1 MAERNWSHPADAS
14 GVTSELSPA
23 RAEVETT
30 APACEALEP
39 RLMMRGG
46 APTGAYAQFI
56 YQTAAAA
63 SFPGLTGKGESIAVI
78 DTGISTKP
86 SSLSGKVVA
95 GWNFIDNNNRWQDTD
110 GHGTA
115 VAGVLAGKSFT
126 YQGQRYQ
133 GIAPGAKLVALKVDD
148 GVNDVPD
155 ARIAAALQWVLDH
168 ASQYNIVGVNISEG
182 TGSFGGKISGPV
194 YGGLLAQLAGRGIF
208 VGAAAGNES
217 DRSGVD
223 YPGADVNA
231 VSVGSTNLADQL
243 SNFTN
248 AGAALDILAPGESI
262 VAPTLAGG
270 RATVMTVAG
279 TSFAT
284 PIIVGTAALIHQA
297 NPSFSTAQILDALW
311 NTPFYDTDPIGGGT
325 YARVDV
331 YNSLFVALTSPGAAR
346 KFRGLFAR

>member
-1 MAERNWSHPADAS
+1 
-14 GVTSELSPA
+14 
-23 RAEVETT
+23 
-30 APACEALEP
+30 
-39 RLMMRGG
+39 MMRG
-46 APTGAYAQFI
+46 APTGAYAQYI

-63 SFPGLTGKGESIAVI
+63 SFPSLTGKGETIAVI

-126 YQGQRYQ
+126 FQGQRYQ

-155 ARIAAALQWVLDH
+155 IRIAAALQWVLDH
-168 ASQYNIVGVNISEG
+168 AGQYNIVAVNISEG
-182 TGSFGGKISGPV
+182 TGSFGGKFSGPV
-194 YGGLLAQLAGRGIF
+194 YGDLLAQLAGRGIF

-231 VSVGSTNLADQL
+231 VSVGSTNLSDQF
-243 SNFTN
+243 SSFSN
-248 AGAALDILAPGESI
+248 AGAALDMLAPGESI
-262 VAPTLAGG
+262 VAPTLLNG
-270 RATVMTVAG
+270 RPIITTVSG

-297 NPSFSTAQILDALW
+297 NPSFSTAQILGAMRS
-311 NTPFYDTDPIGGGT
+311 TPFYDTDPVGGGT
-325 YARVDV
+325 YPRIDI
-331 YNSLFVALTSPGAAR
+331 FGALYTAITSVGAAR
-346 KFRGLFAR
+346 RFRGLFAR

>member
-1 MAERNWSHPADAS
+1 MIERYHSHPTDAS
-14 GVTSELSPA
+14 DVTPDLSPA
-23 RAEVETT
+23 PAHG
-30 APACEALEP
+30 APCCEPLEP
-39 RLMMRGG
+39 RLMMRG
-46 APTGAYAQFI
+46 APTGAYAQYI
-56 YQTAAAA
+56 YQTAAAG
-63 SFPGLTGKGESIAVI
+63 SFPGLTGRGETIAVI

-86 SSLSGKVVA
+86 APLSGKVVG

-115 VAGVLAGKSFT
+115 VAGVLAARSYTFE
-126 YQGQRYQ
+126 GQRYQ

-155 ARIAAALQWVLDH
+155 IRIAAALQWVLDH
-168 ASQYNIVGVNISEG
+168 ASQYNIVAVNISEG
-182 TGSFGGKISGPV
+182 TGSFAGKISGPV

-208 VGAAAGNES
+208 VGAAAGNEQ

-231 VSVGSTNLADQL
+231 VSVGSTNLNDQL
-243 SNFTN
+243 SSFTN
-248 AGAALDILAPGESI
+248 AGAALDMLAPGESI
-262 VAPTLAGG
+262 VAPTLANG
-270 RATVMTVAG
+270 RPTFTTVSG

-297 NPSFSTAQILDALW
+297 NPSFSTAQILGALQ
-311 NTPFYDTDPIGGGT
+311 NTPFYDTDPVGGGT
-325 YARVDV
+325 YARVDI
-331 YNSLFVALTSPGAAR
+331 YNSLFTALNSAGAAK